1 MSPPRN
7 TRTGDVLEQ
16 MVLPALRMGGYEVTR
31 GVKIG
36 TRFGVSDH
44 RIDALAK
51 DTDNRLHLVSMK
63 WQQTSGTAEQKIPF
77 EVISLV
83 DMLMQDNRFSTA
95 HLVLG
100 GDGWRYKDFYI
111 KGGLSPFIKN
121 AHLVK
126 ICSLDQFVTLANQ
139 GQL

>member
-1 MSPPRN
+1 MNPPRN
-7 TRTGDVLEQ
+7 TRTGGVLEQ
-16 MVLPALRMGGYEVTR
+16 MVLPALKMGGYEVER

-36 TRFGVSDH
+36 TRLGVSDH

-77 EVISLV
+77 EVISLIE
-83 DMLMQDNRFSTA
+83 MMTQDKRFSAA

-100 GDGWRYKDFYI
+100 GDGWRFKEFYI
-111 KGGLSPFIKN
+111 SGGLNPYIKN

-126 ICSLDQFVTLANQ
+126 IYSLDQFVTLANQ

>member
-7 TRTGDVLEQ
+7 TRTGGVLEQ
-16 MVLPALRMGGYEVTR
+16 MVLPALKMGGYDVKM

-44 RIDALAK
+44 RIDALAE
-51 DTDNRLHLVSMK
+51 DTDNRLHLISMK

-83 DMLMQDNRFSTA
+83 DMLTQDSRFSAA

-111 KGGLSPFIKN
+111 SGGLNPFIKN
-121 AHLVK
+121 AQLVK
-126 ICSLDQFVTLANQ
+126 VYSLDQFVTLANQ
-139 GQL
+139 GEL

>member
-16 MVLPALRMGGYEVTR
+16 MVLPALSMGGYEVKR

-44 RIDALAK
+44 KIDALAK
-51 DTDNRLHLVSMK
+51 DTDSRLHLVSLK
-63 WQQTSGTAEQKIPF
+63 WQQTRGTAEQRIPF
-77 EVISLV
+77 EIISLV
-83 DMLMQDNRFSTA
+83 DILTRDKRFSAA

-100 GDGWRYKDFYI
+100 GDGWKYKDFYI
-111 KGGLSPFIKN
+111 SGGLNPFIKN
-121 AHLVK
+121 AQLVK
-126 ICSLDQFVTLANQ
+126 IYSLDQFVTLANQ
-139 GQL
+139 GEL

>member
-16 MVLPALRMGGYEVTR
+16 MVLPALRMGGYEIKR

-51 DTDNRLHLVSMK
+51 DDDDRLHLISMK
-63 WQQTSGTAEQKIPF
+63 WQQTAGTAEQKIPF
-77 EVISLV
+77 EVICLV
-83 DMLMQDNRFSTA
+83 DMLMQDKRFASA

-100 GDGWRYKDFYI
+100 GDGWKYKQFYI
-111 KGGLSPFIKN
+111 SGGLNPFIKN
-121 AHLVK
+121 AKLVK
-126 ICSLDQFVTLANQ
+126 IYSLDRFVSLANQ
-139 GQL
+139 GKL

>member
-16 MVLPALRMGGYEVTR
+16 MVLPALSMGGYEVKR

-44 RIDALAK
+44 KIDALAK
-51 DTDNRLHLVSMK
+51 DTDSRLHLVSMK

-77 EVISLV
+77 EIISLV
-83 DMLMQDNRFSTA
+83 DMLMQNQQYSAA

-100 GDGWRYKDFYI
+100 GDGWRYKNFYI
-111 KGGLSPFIKN
+111 SGGLNPFIKN
-121 AHLVK
+121 AQLVK
-126 ICSLDQFVTLANQ
+126 IYSLDQFVTLANQ